1 MGLFN
6 FFNKKPSLSVIE
18 LQNDLRIL
26 NDCAS
31 LIEKTVNPDVFFSRF
46 DLYYEKLSILADA
59 QKRKIVVVKG
69 DNIAKKYSKL
79 NTPTA
84 KADKINTF
92 IKRYWDSTCSK
103 SQKLK
108 TEKGKNN
115 CFENFKSSLSNY
127 DSRLPDSCIEYYNYL
142 YTSAPRTASMPRNQ
156 IPAKQINSM
165 QQFKASDTYCQ
176 TIYDLYYKDYSE
188 KPFISQDREFNTN
201 WIEQS
206 KMFPNQSLVS
216 EAMMKR
222 YPDGLLPGHIYML
235 YWLKKYTNKRVPSYF
250 EYKYGIDFYKEKEF
264 LTQNGYLENSKP
276 THKGELAINTH
287 QDVIVKHDSNFQ
299 VNLSDNADLNKLK
312 DPADINL
319 KALELEKQGDVDTAI
334 TLYEKN
340 VSHRFDGNCP
350 YDRLTII
357 YRKKKD
363 YDNEIRVLETAID
376 VFTHDVPASRSDRSI
391 KLTRFKER
399 LTKATKLKMNN
410 QKVL

>member
-1 MGLFN
+1 
-6 FFNKKPSLSVIE
+6 
-18 LQNDLRIL
+18 
-26 NDCAS
+26 
-31 LIEKTVNPDVFFSRF
+31 
-46 DLYYEKLSILADA
+46 
-59 QKRKIVVVKG
+59 
-69 DNIAKKYSKL
+69 
-79 NTPTA
+79 
-84 KADKINTF
+84 
-92 IKRYWDSTCSK
+92 
-103 SQKLK
+103 
-108 TEKGKNN
+108 
-115 CFENFKSSLSNY
+115 
-127 DSRLPDSCIEYYNYL
+127 
-142 YTSAPRTASMPRNQ
+142 
-156 IPAKQINSM
+156 M

-299 VNLSDNADLNKLK
+299 VNLSDNADLSKLK

-350 YDRLTII
+350 YDRLAII
-357 YRKKKD
+357 YRKEKD

-399 LTKATKLKMNN
+399 LTKVTKLKMNN

>member
-84 KADKINTF
+84 KAYKINTF

-142 YTSAPRTASMPRNQ
+142 YTSAPRTANVKSRTASAHWSLRRKFW
-156 IPAKQINSM
+156 PAS
-165 QQFKASDTYCQ
+165 
-176 TIYDLYYKDYSE
+176 
-188 KPFISQDREFNTN
+188 
-201 WIEQS
+201 
-206 KMFPNQSLVS
+206 
-216 EAMMKR
+216 
-222 YPDGLLPGHIYML
+222 
-235 YWLKKYTNKRVPSYF
+235 KKYWIPKILSMNC
-250 EYKYGIDFYKEKEF
+250 
-264 LTQNGYLENSKP
+264 
-276 THKGELAINTH
+276 
-287 QDVIVKHDSNFQ
+287 
-299 VNLSDNADLNKLK
+299 VNISRQSSLMSA
-312 DPADINL
+312 
-319 KALELEKQGDVDTAI
+319 
-334 TLYEKN
+334 
-340 VSHRFDGNCP
+340 
-350 YDRLTII
+350 RL
-357 YRKKKD
+357 
-363 YDNEIRVLETAID
+363 
-376 VFTHDVPASRSDRSI
+376 
-391 KLTRFKER
+391 
-399 LTKATKLKMNN
+399 
-410 QKVL
+410 

>member
-287 QDVIVKHDSNFQ
+287 QGLIAAIAIIVIGICVWYFQ
-299 VNLSDNADLNKLK
+299 VKKPHDLAETKFNAAVKEVEAKNTELTSAMNDAQKILDKKEAVYDNTTKEAFITTLSDAKAAQREIPDLPKK
-312 DPADINL
+312 TADIN
-319 KALELEKQGDVDTAI
+319 A
-334 TLYEKN
+334 
-340 VSHRFDGNCP
+340 
-350 YDRLTII
+350 
-357 YRKKKD
+357 
-363 YDNEIRVLETAID
+363 
-376 VFTHDVPASRSDRSI
+376 
-391 KLTRFKER
+391 
-399 LTKATKLKMNN
+399 
-410 QKVL
+410 

>member
-84 KADKINTF
+84 KVDKINTF

-115 CFENFKSSLSNY
+115 CFENFKSSLSSY

-156 IPAKQINSM
+156 IPAKQINAM
-165 QQFKASDTYCQ
+165 QQFKATDTYCQ
-176 TIYDLYYKDYSE
+176 KIYKRFYKDYPE
-188 KPFISQDREFNTN
+188 KPFISQDRELNTN
-201 WIEQS
+201 WIEQAE
-206 KMFPNQSLVS
+206 MFPNQSLVS

-299 VNLSDNADLNKLK
+299 VNLSDNADLSKLK

-350 YDRLTII
+350 YDRLAII

-399 LTKATKLKMNN
+399 LTKVTKLKMNN

>member
-1 MGLFN
+1 
-6 FFNKKPSLSVIE
+6 
-18 LQNDLRIL
+18 
-26 NDCAS
+26 
-31 LIEKTVNPDVFFSRF
+31 
-46 DLYYEKLSILADA
+46 
-59 QKRKIVVVKG
+59 
-69 DNIAKKYSKL
+69 
-79 NTPTA
+79 
-84 KADKINTF
+84 
-92 IKRYWDSTCSK
+92 
-103 SQKLK
+103 
-108 TEKGKNN
+108 
-115 CFENFKSSLSNY
+115 
-127 DSRLPDSCIEYYNYL
+127 
-142 YTSAPRTASMPRNQ
+142 
-156 IPAKQINSM
+156 
-165 QQFKASDTYCQ
+165 
-176 TIYDLYYKDYSE
+176 
-188 KPFISQDREFNTN
+188 
-201 WIEQS
+201 
-206 KMFPNQSLVS
+206 MFPNQSLVS

-319 KALELEKQGDVDTAI
+319 KALELEKQEDVDTAI

-350 YDRLTII
+350 YDRLAII

>member
-6 FFNKKPSLSVIE
+6 FFNRKTSLSVIE

-46 DLYYEKLSILADA
+46 DLYYEKLSILASA
-59 QKRKIVVVKG
+59 QKQKIVIVKG
-69 DNIAKKYSKL
+69 DNISKKYSKL
-79 NTPTA
+79 NTPAA

-103 SQKLK
+103 SQELK
-108 TEKGKNN
+108 TERGKNN
-115 CFENFKSSLSNY
+115 CFEKFKSSLSAY

-142 YTSAPRTASMPRNQ
+142 YTSAPRTASIPRNQ
-156 IPAKQINSM
+156 MSAKQINAM
-165 QQFKASDTYCQ
+165 QQLKASDTYCQ

-206 KMFPNQSLVS
+206 KLFPEQSLVS
-216 EAMMKR
+216 KTMMNR

-250 EYKYGIDFYKEKEF
+250 EYKYGIDFYKEKRF
-264 LTQNGYLENSKP
+264 LTQNGYLANSKP
-276 THKGELAINTH
+276 TQKGELAINTH
-287 QDVIVKHDSNFQ
+287 HDVIAKHDSRSQANLLNNT
-299 VNLSDNADLNKLK
+299 NLSKLK

-319 KALELEKQGDVDTAI
+319 KAMELEKQGEIDTAI
-334 TLYEKN
+334 ALYETN
-340 VSHRFDGNCP
+340 ISHRFDGNCP
-350 YDRLTII
+350 YDRLAII

-376 VFTHDVPASRSDRSI
+376 VFTHDVPVTRSDRSI
-391 KLTRFKER
+391 KLTRFNER
-399 LTKATKLKMNN
+399 LTKVTKLKVNN
-410 QKVL
+410 QKIN

>member
-84 KADKINTF
+84 KADEINTF

-299 VNLSDNADLNKLK
+299 VNLSDNADLSKLK

-350 YDRLTII
+350 YDRLAII
-357 YRKKKD
+357 YRKEKD

-399 LTKATKLKMNN
+399 LTKVTKLKMNN